1 MGELYKKLFKVIL
14 ICGIITL
21 IAGEILIFSLII
33 ITGQTSHQA
42 YQEAQDLTASGKEV
56 NDTAGYG
63 ALANYIGSGFMKII
77 QIFLIFISVGLFLSI
92 TIYLVLSYIAAKLFK
107 NGESKDKMSGSIL
120 LTSIAGF
127 IKLSFIVKVSELILQ
142 ICISDFSILFNWYS
156 ILVLIS
162 YISEIVSI
170 IFTIIFYVK
179 NLDKIKGIYN
189 ERIEEN
195 NEY

>member
-21 IAGEILIFSLII
+21 VAGEILFFSLII

-77 QIFLIFISVGLFLSI
+77 QIFLIFISVGLFISI
-92 TIYLVLSYIAAKLFK
+92 TIYLVLYYIAAKLFK

-127 IKLSFIVKVSELILQ
+127 IKLSFIVKISEFILQ
-142 ICISDFSILFNWYS
+142 ICISDFSILFKWYS
-156 ILVLIS
+156 ILILIS

-189 ERIEEN
+189 ERIEEK
-195 NEY
+195 

>member
-21 IAGEILIFSLII
+21 VAGEILFFSLII

-42 YQEAQDLTASGKEV
+42 YQEARDLTASGKEV

-63 ALANYIGSGFMKII
+63 ALADYIGSGFMKII
-77 QIFLIFISVGLFLSI
+77 QIFLIFISVGFFISI
-92 TIYLVLSYIAAKLFK
+92 TIYLVLYYIAVRLFK

-120 LTSIAGF
+120 LISIAGF
-127 IKLSFIVKVSELILQ
+127 IKLSFIVKVSELVLQ
-142 ICISDFSILFNWYS
+142 ICISDFSILLNWYS
-156 ILVLIS
+156 ILILIS

-170 IFTIIFYVK
+170 IFTLTFYIK
-179 NLDKIKGIYN
+179 NLGKIKGIYN
-189 ERIEEN
+189 ERIEE
-195 NEY
+195 

>member
-21 IAGEILIFSLII
+21 VAGEILFFSLII

-42 YQEAQDLTASGKEV
+42 YQEARNLTTSGKEV

-77 QIFLIFISVGLFLSI
+77 QIFLIFISVGLFISI
-92 TIYLVLSYIAAKLFK
+92 TIYLVLYYIAARLFK

-120 LTSIAGF
+120 LISIAGF

-156 ILVLIS
+156 ILILIS

-170 IFTIIFYVK
+170 IFTLTFYFK

-189 ERIEEN
+189 ERIEEK
-195 NEY
+195 